1 MLYLFSI
8 LIFAG
13 ISYLFGHYVIIPV
26 AHLLGAVPA
35 FRDVIA
41 GAIILYFLII
51 LVKNFMTMYYNVKAE
66 EDVINYLPDTF
77 REVSDLGVKTPLDY
91 CVAMIG
97 LFSYD
102 YTPTWSIYGDE
113 KRESTSDAAWSK
125 AVSMFERYFGRK
137 PNEYDTYGNVG
148 WGVYV
153 NTEAMLAFQKDDVQD
168 LKLQDVYD
176 VLSPKLKEHFQI
188 SISDNTLD
196 LRYNGK

>member
-1 MLYLFSI
+1 MLYLFSV

-113 KRESTSDAAWSK
+113 KRESTNDAAWSK

-153 NTEAMLAFQKDDVQD
+153 NTEAMLVFQKDDVQD